1 MAGRLQQYHDST
13 EHKSSVMACLSA
25 ACPPHQPQHHT
36 PLGFHHCKMHP
47 MMITAVMAHVTCS
60 AACCCGDYGRN
71 HALHCAMHSA
81 AGKFLRKDTW
91 YSAVAECG
99 IHVAHCLLRAQACFA

>member
-13 EHKSSVMACLSA
+13 VHKSSVMACLSA

-60 AACCCGDYGRN
+60 AACCCGDFGRN
-71 HALHCAMHSA
+71 HACIAQCTQQLGNFFARTPGTLQLQS
-81 AGKFLRKDTW
+81 
-91 YSAVAECG
+91 VAST
-99 IHVAHCLLRAQACFA
+99 